1 METTQI
7 YTLLNSVNQ
16 QSEGKVNVTVVDTAS
31 FVALGDAVLSST
43 NNTEP
48 FLNSLCQLIYRDVV
62 EGRSYKSPLRS
73 LMKGTAEWGAILRKI
88 AVDMPELVE
97 EKAIPL
103 VDGQTVDQY
112 QVKLP
117 KVHEYLF
124 VSRTP
129 YSAFVTIQRAWLKE
143 AFLSE
148 DNMETF
154 IATVFLKIQNRLELS
169 IENLTKMS
177 IANYIGLAKTPQTFN
192 LVSMYNDEKELTG
205 TANAVNTGISAL
217 HNADFMRW
225 AVGIIKEVMANLTSM
240 STLYNYEAEER
251 FTPYAEQ
258 HLMMLSR
265 FKTQLET
272 TALYGAFNEEYV
284 NIVKK
289 EIVPHW
295 QGSGTTP
302 MDFDMQS
309 KIDVNTKTP
318 GGDGTSQR
326 QIENVVAVLFDNEAV
341 GAYRKIEEVATTPL
355 NARGLYT
362 NTFFHEQQMWFNALD
377 ENFVVFTLN

>member
-1 METTQI
+1 METNQI
-7 YTLLNSVNQ
+7 YTLLNSVNE
-16 QSEGKVNVTVVDTAS
+16 QSEGKIDVTVVDTAS
-31 FVALGDAVLSST
+31 FVALGDAVLSSAT
-43 NNTEP
+43 NTEP

-73 LMKGTAEWGAILRKI
+73 LMKGTAEWGAIVRKV

-103 VDGQTVDQY
+103 TDGQSVDQY

-117 KVHEYLF
+117 KVHQWLF

-129 YSAFVTIQRAWLKE
+129 YSAFVTIQRVWLKE
-143 AFLSE
+143 AFKSE
-148 DNMETF
+148 SQMESF

-177 IANYIGLAKTPQTFN
+177 VANYIGIAKPNQIFD

-205 TANAVNTGISAL
+205 TGNELSAGISAL

-225 AVGIIKEVMANLTSM
+225 AVGIIKEVMSNISSM
-240 STLYNYEAEER
+240 STLYNYEGEER
-251 FTPYAEQ
+251 FTPYSEQ

-295 QGSGTTP
+295 QGSGSTP
-302 MDFDMQS
+302 MDFSMQS
-309 KIDVNTKTP
+309 KIDVNARIP
-318 GGDGTSQR
+318 GAESGSQK

-341 GAYRKIEEVATTPL
+341 GAYRQIEEVATTPL

-362 NTFFHEQQMWFNALD
+362 NTFFHEQQMWFNAVD